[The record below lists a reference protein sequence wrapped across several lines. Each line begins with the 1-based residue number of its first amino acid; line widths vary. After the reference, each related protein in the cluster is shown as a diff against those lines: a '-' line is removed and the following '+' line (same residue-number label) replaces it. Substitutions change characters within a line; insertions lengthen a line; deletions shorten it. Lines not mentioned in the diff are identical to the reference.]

1 METTVKQ
8 QSWERKNFL
17 PHQDLN
23 RANLEVEAILQ
34 LRSYAD
40 PPKKY

>member
-8 QSWERKNFL
+8 QLWERKNFL

-23 RANLEVEAILQ
+23 RGNVEVEAILQ
-34 LRSYAD
+34 LMSNAD